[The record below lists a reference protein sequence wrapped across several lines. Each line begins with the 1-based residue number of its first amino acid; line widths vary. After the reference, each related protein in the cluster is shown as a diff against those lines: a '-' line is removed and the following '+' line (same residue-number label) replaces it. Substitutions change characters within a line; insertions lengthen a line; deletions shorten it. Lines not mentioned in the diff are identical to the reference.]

1 MSLFLDL
8 ARARYSCRSFS
19 EKPVERAK
27 IDAIVQAGICAPTCV
42 NRQPWHAWVITS
54 ADGLARAYAST
65 RPLLS
70 LLACIRGMA
79 GCAALMVTTLST

>member
-27 IDAIVQAGICAPTCV
+27 IDAIVQ
-42 NRQPWHAWVITS
+42 Q
-54 ADGLARAYAST
+54 AYVLPPA
-65 RPLLS
+65 
-70 LLACIRGMA
+70 
-79 GCAALMVTTLST
+79 

>member
-54 ADGLARAYAST
+54 PDALARAYAC
-65 RPLLS
+65 LLYTS
-70 LLACIRGMA
+70 PSPRD
-79 GCAALMVTTLST
+79 LSTSRMPSSA